1 ALDLFSS
8 SLPSIE
14 KIAGREALDL
24 FSSSLPS
31 IEKSPVEKQKFYSC
45 RPHKFAAPGPGLVGL
60 GVNPALIIT
69 AVGLH
74 TFLVRSRRHLEMVQ
88 TSQKQ

>member
-1 ALDLFSS
+1 SVRFIFIVSPLHRKFA
-8 SLPSIE
+8 
-14 KIAGREALDL
+14 EALDL

-60 GVNPALIIT
+60 GVNPALLLRLRRNKAIQG
-69 AVGLH
+69 AASGL
-74 TFLVRSRRHLEMVQ
+74 
-88 TSQKQ
+88 